1 MTQPPKTDPRVLSKL
16 FSKAIQIWAYD
27 KGELIGGFSF
37 STIHQYVHAFKD
49 LGITKSFGPLIDTGK
64 LFKKRY
70 TFYSKP
76 FHLE

>member
-1 MTQPPKTDPRVLSKL
+1 LTWPPKIDPRVLSKL
-16 FSKAIQIWAYD
+16 FPKAIQIWAYD
-27 KGELIGGFSF
+27 KGGLIGGFPF
-37 STIHQYVHAFKD
+37 STIHQCVHAFKD
-49 LGITKSFGPLIDTGK
+49 LGITKSFGPLIDIDK